1 MDHMFRPFILIYTWV
16 YKTIERSFVT
26 HTHVRFPC
34 VLTAFAWEQ
43 PWEAGVKYSFHALL
57 KDGDPCQGKACCG
70 FGLFRDRWTPW
81 AEVLCHVMVSH
92 LQGWASAAAEP
103 ITSWLTSFL
112 GRLQVICNG
121 MWCMVMDWNG
131 HMKTHLLSFWTVWG
145 DFKMKGHFFSCIV
158 FCVVFIIFKKV
169 MHVSTRNK
177 IK

>member
-16 YKTIERSFVT
+16 YKSIERSFVT
-26 HTHVRFPC
+26 HARVCFPC
-34 VLTAFAWEQ
+34 ALTAFAWEQ

-57 KDGDPCQGKACCG
+57 KDGDPCQGEACCG
-70 FGLFRDRWTPW
+70 FGLFRDRWIPW

-121 MWCMVMDWNG
+121 MWCMVMDWG
-131 HMKTHLLSFWTVWG
+131 HMKAHLLRFWTLFGEILKWKVI
-145 DFKMKGHFFSCIV
+145 FFSRIV
-158 FCVVFIIFKKV
+158 SWSYACVYIKKEFL
-169 MHVSTRNK
+169 N
-177 IK
+177 I